1 MTNVTEQVSELMKEL
16 TGAEEVC
23 LTDSLQGTLSMD
35 SLSLVTLLVEL
46 EDRFQIEL
54 KETDMNPSDLTTVSD
69 VVNLVTKY
77 LGEQDE
83 KES

>member
-1 MTNVTEQVSELMKEL
+1 MTNVTEQVSVLMKEL
-16 TGAEEVC
+16 TGAEEVS